1 MAMPQSSGQPQMIG
15 LRILVSVAT
24 GIASVAAVHLT
35 GLLALAALDGGGEL
49 PALVAYGLPVALPF
63 LTPVL
68 AVQFGLCP
76 RGRWRGIIAGLGGAI
91 GTTGGILASAFLMQP
106 VAWLFAFTVL
116 GTLVGSL
123 GWLPWPGTPRAR
135 ATEGR

>member
-1 MAMPQSSGQPQMIG
+1 MPQSSSQPEMIG

-24 GIASVAAVHLT
+24 GIASVAAIHLT
-35 GLLALAALDGGGEL
+35 GLLALAALDGGGE
-49 PALVAYGLPVALPF
+49 PALVAYSLPVALSF

-76 RGRWRGIIAGLGGAI
+76 RGRWRGIIAGLGGAM
-91 GTTGGILASAFLMQP
+91 GTTSGILAAASLTQP

-123 GWLPWPGTPRAR
+123 VWLPWPGVPRAR
-135 ATEGR
+135 ASEGR